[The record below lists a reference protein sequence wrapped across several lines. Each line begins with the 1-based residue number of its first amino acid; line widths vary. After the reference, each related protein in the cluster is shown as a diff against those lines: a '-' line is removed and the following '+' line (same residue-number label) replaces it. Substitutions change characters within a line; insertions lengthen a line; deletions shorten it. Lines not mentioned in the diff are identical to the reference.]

1 MQTMYFARHAVDAL
15 VDPLV
20 VALLLGLL
28 AALLWRR
35 GRQAVGGWLLVSA
48 GIVVY
53 VFSLVPVGDLM
64 LRPLERQYPSIG
76 ARAQLP
82 AVRYVVVLGSSYS
95 PRPDVSPVSALDCE
109 GLVRIVEGVRMVRRL
124 PGARLIVSGGA
135 PAGREP
141 VAHGYARLARD
152 LGIDETSITV
162 LDTPLN
168 TDAEARSIAAAIG
181 SQPFLL
187 VTSAWHMPR
196 AMRLMDRA
204 RAEAIPVPIGQ
215 QTGAPCGSYLWSCFL
230 PGSAGLRRTELA
242 VHEYLG
248 LAALALN
255 LE

>member
-28 AALLWRR
+28 AALLWLR
-35 GRQAVGGWLLVSA
+35 GRRVAGGWLLLSA
-48 GIVVY
+48 GVVVY

-64 LRPLERQYPSIG
+64 LLPLERQYPSLG

-82 AVRYVVVLGSSYS
+82 AVRYVVILGSSYL
-95 PRPDVSPVSALDCE
+95 PRADVSPASALDCE
-109 GLVRIVEGVRMVRRL
+109 GLVRVVEGVRMVRRL
-124 PGARLIVSGGA
+124 PGVRLIVSGGA

-141 VAHGYARLARD
+141 VAHGYAKLARD

-168 TDAEARSIAAAIG
+168 TDAEARSIAAALG

-196 AMRLMDRA
+196 AMRLMTRVH
-204 RAEAIPVPIGQ
+204 AEALAMPTGQ
-215 QTGAPCGSYLWSCFL
+215 QTGAACRFWTCFL
-230 PGSAGLRRTELA
+230 PSSAGLHKSELA
-242 VHEYLG
+242 IHEYRG
-248 LAALALN
+248 LAALAVN